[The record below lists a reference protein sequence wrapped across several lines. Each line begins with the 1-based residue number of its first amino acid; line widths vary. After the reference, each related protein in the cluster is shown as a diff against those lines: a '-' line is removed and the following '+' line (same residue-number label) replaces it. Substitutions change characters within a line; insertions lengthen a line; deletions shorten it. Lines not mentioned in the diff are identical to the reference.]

1 MGNTL
6 MAKMN
11 ARMMRTKMALEV
23 AAELYTQRM
32 FSMGNVA
39 TISIQP
45 SSREEQFPGVIMGI
59 NGDMMGGMK
68 APVEVAKRR
77 VDVAFINPS
86 AIVTM
91 AYRGRG
97 FYKERL
103 PLRALGAFPSWD
115 KMAFAVAKELK
126 LKSLFE
132 IRERKLPLRVSTR
145 PSGIDNT
152 TYYSVTQIL
161 SFYGFSFAKIK
172 QWGGT
177 VQETPRPTSPER
189 LSGIKTGKINAIFD
203 EGLHNWLDEALEHGF
218 EVLPIEPKI
227 LKQLSSLGYQ
237 PSVIPSTK
245 FKPLKTDIDTIDFS
259 GWPLIT
265 HAGFSNDLAYAIC
278 EAIDVRQGIIP
289 IDDEDPL
296 DMNKIARGTEAA
308 PLGIPLHPGAKR
320 YYREKGYL

>member
-1 MGNTL
+1 
-6 MAKMN
+6 MARMN

-23 AAELYTQRM
+23 AAELYTRRM

-39 TISIQP
+39 TVSIQP
-45 SSREEQFPGVIMGI
+45 SSREEQFPGVILGI
-59 NGDMMGGMK
+59 NGDLMGGMK
-68 APVEVAKRR
+68 APIEVAKRR

-91 AYRGRG
+91 AYRGKG

-103 PLRALGAFPSWD
+103 PLRALAAFPSWD

-126 LKSLFE
+126 LKSLSE

-161 SFYGFSFAKIK
+161 SLYGFSFAKIK

-189 LSGIKTGKINAIFD
+189 LSGIRTGKINAIFD
-203 EGLHNWLDEALEHGF
+203 EGLHNWLDEALDHGF
-218 EVLPIEPKI
+218 EVLPIERKI
-227 LKQLSSLGYQ
+227 LKQLSMLGYE
-237 PSVIPSTK
+237 PSVIPSAK
-245 FKPLKTDIDTIDFS
+245 FKQLKTDVDTIDFS

-265 HAGFSNDLAYAIC
+265 HRGFSNDLAYAIC
-278 EAIDVRQGIIP
+278 QAIDTRQGIIP
-289 IDDEDPL
+289 IDDEGPL
-296 DMNKIARGTEAA
+296 EMQKIAHGTEAA
-308 PLGIPLHPGAKR
+308 PLGIPLHAGAKR
-320 YYREKGYL
+320 YYQEKGYL

>member
-1 MGNTL
+1 
-6 MAKMN
+6 MN

-23 AAELYTQRM
+23 AAELYTRRM

-39 TISIQP
+39 TVSIQP
-45 SSREEQFPGVIMGI
+45 SSREEQFPGVILGI
-59 NGDMMGGMK
+59 NGDLMGGMK
-68 APVEVAKRR
+68 APIEVAKRR

-91 AYRGRG
+91 AYRGKG

-103 PLRALGAFPSWD
+103 PLRALASFPSWD

-152 TYYSVTQIL
+152 THYSVTQIL
-161 SFYGFSFAKIK
+161 SLYGLSFAKIK

-189 LSGIKTGKINAIFD
+189 LSGVRTGKINAIFD
-203 EGLHNWLDEALEHGF
+203 EGLHNWLDEALDHGF
-218 EVLPIEPKI
+218 EVLPIEAKI
-227 LKQLSSLGYQ
+227 LKQLSTLGYE
-237 PSVIPSTK
+237 PSVIPSAK
-245 FKPLKTDIDTIDFS
+245 FKQLKTDVDTIDFS

-265 HAGFSNDLAYAIC
+265 HRGFSNDLAYAIC
-278 EAIDVRQGIIP
+278 EAIDARQAIIP
-289 IDDEDPL
+289 IDDESPL
-296 DMNKIARGTEAA
+296 DMKKIARATEAA

>member
-1 MGNTL
+1 
-6 MAKMN
+6 
-11 ARMMRTKMALEV
+11 MALEV
-23 AAELYTQRM
+23 AAELYTRRM

-39 TISIQP
+39 TVSIQP
-45 SSREEQFPGVIMGI
+45 SSREEQFPGVILGI
-59 NGDMMGGMK
+59 NGDLMGGMK
-68 APVEVAKRR
+68 APIEVAKRR

-91 AYRGRG
+91 AYRGKG

-103 PLRALGAFPSWD
+103 PLRALAAFPSWD

-161 SFYGFSFAKIK
+161 SLYGLSFGQIK

-189 LSGIKTGKINAIFD
+189 LAGIRTGKINAIFD

-227 LKQLSSLGYQ
+227 LKQLSTLGYQ
-237 PSVIPSTK
+237 PSVIPASR
-245 FKPLKTDIDTIDFS
+245 FNRLKANVDTIDFS

-265 HAGFSNDLAYAIC
+265 HRGFSSDLAYAIC
-278 EAIDVRQGIIP
+278 QAIDVRQAIIP
-289 IDDEDPL
+289 IDDEGPL
-296 DMNKIARGTEAA
+296 DMKTIARGTEAA

-320 YYREKGYL
+320 YYQEKGYL

>member
-1 MGNTL
+1 
-6 MAKMN
+6 MN

-23 AAELYTQRM
+23 AAELYTRRM

-39 TISIQP
+39 TVSIQP
-45 SSREEQFPGVIMGI
+45 SSREEQFPGVILGI
-59 NGDMMGGMK
+59 NGDLMGGMK
-68 APVEVAKRR
+68 APIEVAKRR

-91 AYRGRG
+91 AYRGKG

-103 PLRALGAFPSWD
+103 PLRALASFPSWD

-152 TYYSVTQIL
+152 THYSVTQIL
-161 SFYGFSFAKIK
+161 SLYRLSFAKIK

-189 LSGIKTGKINAIFD
+189 LSGIRTGKINAIFD
-203 EGLHNWLDEALEHGF
+203 EGLHNWLDEALDHGF

-227 LKQLSSLGYQ
+227 LKQLSTLGYE
-237 PSVIPSTK
+237 PSVIPSAK
-245 FKPLKTDIDTIDFS
+245 FKQLKTDVDTIDFS

-265 HAGFSNDLAYAIC
+265 HRGFSNDLAYAIC
-278 EAIDVRQGIIP
+278 EAIDARQAIIP
-289 IDDEDPL
+289 IDDESPL
-296 DMNKIARGTEAA
+296 DMKKIARATEAA

>member
-1 MGNTL
+1 
-6 MAKMN
+6 MN

-23 AAELYTQRM
+23 AAELYTRRM

-45 SSREEQFPGVIMGI
+45 SSREEQFPGVVMGI
-59 NGDMMGGMK
+59 NGDLMGGMK
-68 APVEVAKRR
+68 APIEVAKRR

-91 AYRGRG
+91 AYRGKG

-103 PLRALGAFPSWD
+103 PLRALAAFPSWD
-115 KMAFAVAKELK
+115 KMAFAVTKELK
-126 LKSLFE
+126 LKSLSE

-145 PSGIDNT
+145 PSGIGNT
-152 TYYSVTQIL
+152 THYSVTQIL
-161 SFYGFSFAKIK
+161 SLYGLSFGKIE

-189 LSGIKTGKINAIFD
+189 LSGIRTGKINAIFD
-203 EGLHNWLDEALEHGF
+203 EGLHNWLDEALDHGF

-237 PSVIPSTK
+237 PSVIPATK
-245 FKPLKTDIDTIDFS
+245 FKQLNANVETIDFS

-278 EAIDVRQGIIP
+278 EAIDARQAIIP
-289 IDDEDPL
+289 VDDEFPL
-296 DMNKIARGTEAA
+296 AMEKIAGGTEAA

-320 YYREKGYL
+320 YYRQKGYL

>member
-1 MGNTL
+1 
-6 MAKMN
+6 MARMN

-23 AAELYTQRM
+23 AAELYTRRM

-39 TISIQP
+39 MISIQP

-59 NGDMMGGMK
+59 NGDLMGGMK

-161 SFYGFSFAKIK
+161 SLYGFSFAKIK
-172 QWGGT
+172 HWGGT

-218 EVLPIEPKI
+218 EILPIEPKI

-245 FKPLKTDIDTIDFS
+245 FKQLKTDIDTIDFS

>member
-1 MGNTL
+1 
-6 MAKMN
+6 MARMN

-23 AAELYTQRM
+23 AAELYTRRM

-39 TISIQP
+39 TVSIQP
-45 SSREEQFPGVIMGI
+45 SSREEQFPGVILGI
-59 NGDMMGGMK
+59 NGDLMGGMK
-68 APVEVAKRR
+68 APIEVAKRR

-91 AYRGRG
+91 AYRGKG

-103 PLRALGAFPSWD
+103 PLRALASFPSWD

-132 IRERKLPLRVSTR
+132 IRQRKLPLRVSTR

-152 TYYSVTQIL
+152 THYSVTQIL
-161 SFYGFSFAKIK
+161 SLYGLSFAKIK

-189 LSGIKTGKINAIFD
+189 LSGIRTGKINAIFD
-203 EGLHNWLDEALEHGF
+203 EGLHNWLDEALDHGF

-227 LKQLSSLGYQ
+227 LKQLSTLGYE
-237 PSVIPSTK
+237 PSVIPSAK
-245 FKPLKTDIDTIDFS
+245 FKQLKTDVDTIDLS

-265 HAGFSNDLAYAIC
+265 HRGFSNDLAYAIC
-278 EAIDVRQGIIP
+278 EAIDARQAIIP
-289 IDDEDPL
+289 IDDESPL
-296 DMNKIARGTEAA
+296 DMKKIARATEAA